1 MAVRIVKQRNRK
13 LFETVNEIYLR
24 NFSVKFQLPTVNMY
38 IEWRGKTKFLSKVSI
53 NTKLT
58 YIRSELYRLKYS

>member
-38 IEWRGKTKFLSKVSI
+38 IE
-53 NTKLT
+53 
-58 YIRSELYRLKYS
+58 